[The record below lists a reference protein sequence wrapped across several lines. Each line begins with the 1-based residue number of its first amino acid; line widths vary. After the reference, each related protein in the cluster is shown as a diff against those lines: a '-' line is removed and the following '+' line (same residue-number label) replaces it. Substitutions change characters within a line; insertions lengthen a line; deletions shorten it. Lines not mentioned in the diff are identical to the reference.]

1 MKLDLGRRSF
11 RQPDGSL
18 PLRPLHTRLLA
29 LLLLPLL
36 LTGSIPVVAQP
47 MANPA
52 PAAPADAQPS
62 AMAGRTIES
71 IEFRGLQALSEE
83 TLLYYL
89 GLEPGQTL
97 DEVKLNNN
105 LQELWGRSLVDDIEV
120 EATPSGSAGAGVK
133 LVITVQERP

>member
-1 MKLDLGRRSF
+1 MKLDLGRRS
-11 RQPDGSL
+11 
-18 PLRPLHTRLLA
+18 LHTRLLA

-36 LTGSIPVVAQP
+36 VTGSIPVGAQP

-52 PAAPADAQPS
+52 PPPADTAQPS

-83 TLLYYL
+83 TVLYYL
-89 GLEPGQTL
+89 GVEPGQTL

-105 LQELWGRSLVDDIEV
+105 LQELWDRSLVDDIEV
-120 EATPSGSAGAGVK
+120 EAVPSGPSGEMVK
-133 LVITVQERP
+133 LIITVQERPEIGRAHV